1 MSKKEDKPLKAVVRG
16 QHGGVRPNSGRKPK
30 SDELAMIEK
39 LKPLEETAH
48 IMLADLVEAGNI
60 RAIELFFKYMY
71 GNPKQIVSVKQEKDD
86 VKQVFK
92 IGNKTIEL

>member
-1 MSKKEDKPLKAVVRG
+1 I
-16 QHGGVRPNSGRKPK
+16 GGYRPNSGRPKK

>member
-1 MSKKEDKPLKAVVRG
+1 MSKKDEKPIKAVVKG
-16 QHGGVRPNSGRKPK
+16 QHGGYRPNAGRKPRT
-30 SDELAMIEK
+30 DELAMVEK
-39 LKPLEETAH
+39 LSPLEETAH
-48 IMLADLVEAGNI
+48 IMLADLVERGNI

-71 GNPKQIVSVKQEKDD
+71 GNPKQIVSVKQEKDN